1 MAGRVF
7 DLTPKDVPRVETPYR
22 RIVTRFPVPESLPIL
37 ETLRKYEPVSMTGQ
51 PPVIWDR
58 AEGFQVYDPYGNMWL
73 DWSSGVLVANSGHG
87 HKRIREAMIKQIEH
101 GLLHNYCFP
110 NEPRA
115 RLAQKLVEMTP
126 PPLEKAFILTTGSE
140 TTECAIKL
148 ARTRGLRKYGKKKIG
163 IVTFENAFH
172 GRTLGAQMAGGIPSL
187 KEWIVNFDPDFH
199 QVPFP
204 DGFRCEDTSFEL
216 FEKTLRDKGVDFDSI
231 AGVMTETYQGG
242 GASFAPVEYMKRL
255 REWCDE
261 HDALLIL
268 DEVQAGF
275 GRTGTMFGF
284 EHYGVVPD
292 IICCGKGISS
302 SMPVSAVVGRADV
315 MNQYGPGEMTSTHT
329 GNPVCAVAALANIE
343 VIEQENL
350 VENARKMGEV
360 LHAELESIRQTFSD
374 VIGCVHGKGLVAGIH
389 VIKKGGKE
397 PDGELAFKVVE
408 RCAQKGLLF
417 FAPVGYGG
425 ATIKIAPPLTITE
438 PAIKDGAQALRE
450 AFEEVLSE

>member
-1 MAGRVF
+1 
-7 DLTPKDVPRVETPYR
+7 
-22 RIVTRFPVPESLPIL
+22 
-37 ETLRKYEPVSMTGQ
+37 
-51 PPVIWDR
+51 
-58 AEGFQVYDPYGNMWL
+58 
-73 DWSSGVLVANSGHG
+73 
-87 HKRIREAMIKQIEH
+87 
-101 GLLHNYCFP
+101 
-110 NEPRA
+110 
-115 RLAQKLVEMTP
+115 
-126 PPLEKAFILTTGSE
+126 
-140 TTECAIKL
+140 
-148 ARTRGLRKYGKKKIG
+148 
-163 IVTFENAFH
+163 
-172 GRTLGAQMAGGIPSL
+172 
-187 KEWIVNFDPDFH
+187 
-199 QVPFP
+199 
-204 DGFRCEDTSFEL
+204 
-216 FEKTLRDKGVDFDSI
+216 
-231 AGVMTETYQGG
+231 
-242 GASFAPVEYMKRL
+242 MKRL

-360 LHAELESIRQTFSD
+360 LHAELESIRQAFSD

-389 VIKKGGKE
+389 VVKKGGKE